1 MNIVQIDYTISMPST
16 NDINQA
22 LLYEKNKF
30 VLLCQPK
37 HYNTFSSCVIHLFH
51 SCGSFTGSFTDLLQ
65 LFFHFFLLFFF
76 ERQGI
81 KESGCSFEVPLFP
94 YCCKGLSPLY
104 KSSKRKNHLKPEN
117 LKTVFLLS
125 ALKMPI
131 MSATS
136 HQILRRSIILLWF
149 LDFPTVYSYFN
160 VQMCSYFIFGN
171 KIFSF
176 F

>member
-1 MNIVQIDYTISMPST
+1 MSQCPSPFLQGGLKSFQVSCYW
-16 NDINQA
+16 IIIF
-22 LLYEKNKF
+22 LCRVIKLKF
-30 VLLCQPK
+30 YWFTAAFLSFL
-37 HYNTFSSCVIHLFH
+37 SS
-51 SCGSFTGSFTDLLQ
+51 
-65 LFFHFFLLFFF
+65 FFF

-136 HQILRRSIILLWF
+136 HQIPRRSIILLWF

-160 VQMCSYFIFGN
+160 VQMCSYFIVGN